1 MYIIKIN
8 TEDFEKIKKKEKTIE
23 VSLVEGML
31 VEVSVGASI
40 LFKKEPDL
48 IEGVVAKVTDI
59 KFYNSFLEMAK
70 ILSIKAMGLG
80 GMNAEEVSEFYINK
94 FTSDKEKSK
103 GVMAIKFEV
112 L

>member
-8 TEDFEKIKKKEKTIE
+8 AEDFEKIKKKEKIIE

-31 VEVSVGASI
+31 AEVGVGASI

-48 IEGVVAKVTDI
+48 IEGVVAKVTDV

-70 ILSIKAMGLG
+70 ILSIKAMGLD
-80 GMNAEEVSEFYINK
+80 GMNAEDVARFYTNK
-94 FTSDKEKSK
+94 FSAEKENTKS
-103 GVMAIKFEV
+103 VMAIKFEV